1 MLLFLLEV
9 MSVLGIVL
17 AILVSGSEGC
27 SSAVEFCPPSWQRW
41 GDSCYRLT
49 AVRATWENSR
59 SACREMGGEMFAPCS
74 IQENEFLVS
83 MIPENPNPQLLWVA
97 CNDIEVEGKWKC
109 EGQEKGEA
117 FFNWFPGEPNSLGN
131 EDCTAMLYQLDEDGV
146 TVIGDGKWLDVS
158 CSNIYQAVC
167 VIRLKQP
174 RHYCFTFSDNRQLLN
189 SCLVDHVIREF
200 VTKSIID
207 CGSACT
213 VEPRC
218 RSFNMKQ
225 TSEEKQLCQL
235 NNATSSDDPDNFKKT
250 DSFCIY
256 SDL

>member
-17 AILVSGSEGC
+17 VIIVSGSEDC
-27 SSAVEFCPPSWQRW
+27 SFAAECCPPRWQRW

-49 AVRATWENSR
+49 SEGATWADSR
-59 SACREMGGEMFAPCS
+59 PACREMGGEMFAPRS
-74 IQENEFLVS
+74 LQENEFLVS
-83 MIPENPNPQLLWVA
+83 MIPKSPDPQLLWVA
-97 CNDIEVEGKWKC
+97 CNDIEVEGEWKC
-109 EGQEKGEA
+109 EGQEKDEA
-117 FFNWFPGEPNSLGN
+117 FFNWYPGEPNGAAQEN
-131 EDCTAMLYQLDEDGV
+131 CVAMLFLPSVSNDGNW
-146 TVIGDGKWLDVS
+146 TDTPCTDT
-158 CSNIYQAVC
+158 YHAFC